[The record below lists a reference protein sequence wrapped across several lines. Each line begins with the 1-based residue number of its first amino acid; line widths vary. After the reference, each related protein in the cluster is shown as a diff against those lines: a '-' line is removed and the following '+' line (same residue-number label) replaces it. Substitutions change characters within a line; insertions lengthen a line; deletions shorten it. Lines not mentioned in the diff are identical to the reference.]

1 MPPENVIDEMAVRFT
16 ADTSQMAQDIERG
29 MNEAKV
35 AVEAEAAEIE
45 QAIEYAFAFIPEGMS
60 VMIRDAM
67 DLMNNLGYDLAQ
79 TAKMIANTYD
89 MTADEVMSAV
99 TNTLDM
105 MNQAIEV
112 VKDGYAAMGEEIPFP
127 KLKQLQNQM
136 QRILD
141 LGLEMGVPMRQ
152 IWEEMNKAAEA
163 ALPPLKMTKE
173 QLDLIARGLNKADIA
188 FEAMGQKI
196 PFPELKKLENQ
207 LIRIMNLGLE
217 MNRTLPEIWEEME
230 RAIDKVIPKME
241 EMTGVQER
249 GVPEVNKGLQQQSGF
264 LSGILGKL
272 GGIAAGYLTFRTAA
286 KFIQES
292 VQAAKEAVD
301 QTVQLT
307 MAVREHQRAVGEQAP
322 TVREAI
328 RQAERLS
335 DTYSIQRG
343 AARQLVTESMQMTRN
358 LKLTADQLE
367 SMQESAVI
375 LGKTMGIDVTRSMQ
389 ILTDFM
395 TTGHTAALEQLGFTL
410 DETSLRVEAI
420 QRGYIDYGEALD
432 DNTMRLVA
440 LALVEERAN
449 DSKQDLIDA
458 DAALTGQ
465 LEAQNIELDKQ
476 KEILGKFIL
485 PLWQQI
491 QVIGGKGLTAL
502 TQLLTI
508 LTIKLFEFF
517 VGVISFIQSFADMI
531 QTFQD
536 IGFEG
541 VMERGGFA
549 AVREESFAARQ
560 EENQAALQESFRGFL
575 EAGSE
580 LGDETAE
587 NLDKAGRAY
596 EEFADKVDTAAD
608 EYAMSMKKFQ
618 AAYDKDFASAQRR
631 LDDEL
636 ARIDQQFKDRREK
649 MGLDLSHSL
658 EDINRQARQ
667 RRENA
672 TRDHY
677 NTTEKEFADHQLRMR
692 RLEEDY
698 IFDLQDAVRERD
710 ARAVLDLRRRYNMD
724 KKRAEEDFKIRDK
737 RRKQD
742 LSLELAEIEAQR
754 ILKRNQRIE
763 TFNEEIVQLAEQE
776 ELRNQQARDAF
787 DRRIEDLNDKYGDM
801 LRQEGAFLA
810 ESLGLNAEHANELFK
825 LLESMYGDSGFV
837 VAFIEG
843 INQYL
848 AGQNLVLPGV
858 SMGSTGYESGLANP
872 QGLSQAEMRGRSAGV
887 SRQRGGTL
895 FATSPTMLTVGET
908 PERVDITRM
917 SASTGGQRD
926 GARGG
931 DPIQINL
938 SVDADEG
945 LKVEVADF
953 TMSEIADVFV
963 TIDKKA
969 TGQVRRN

>member
-1 MPPENVIDEMAVRFT
+1 MPENVIDEMAVRFT

-29 MNEAKV
+29 MNEAAI
-35 AVEAEAAEIE
+35 AVEAGAAEIE
-45 QAIEYAFAFIPEGMS
+45 QSIEYAFAFIPDGMS
-60 VMIRDAM
+60 VMIKDAM
-67 DLMNNLGYDLAQ
+67 DLMDTMGFDLAQ
-79 TAKMIANTYD
+79 TANFIANTYD
-89 MTADEVMSAV
+89 VTEQEIMSAV
-99 TNTLDM
+99 TNTMSM
-105 MNQAIEV
+105 MEQAIDVTKE
-112 VKDGYAAMGEEIPFP
+112 GYRAMGEEIPFP
-127 KLKQLQNQM
+127 KLKKLENQM

-152 IWEEMNKAAEA
+152 VGEEMWRAAEA
-163 ALPPLKMTKE
+163 AIPPLKMTEE
-173 QLDLIARGLNKADIA
+173 QLNAVAQAINLAHIS

-196 PFPELKKLENQ
+196 PFPELKKLETQ
-207 LIRIMNLGLE
+207 LLKIMMLGIE
-217 MNRTLPEIWEEME
+217 MKQPMGEIWKEMA
-230 RAIDKVIPKME
+230 RAIEKVVPKME
-241 EMTGVQER
+241 EMT
-249 GVPEVNKGLQQQSGF
+249 KGPGAKGIPQVTQGLGKQSGM
-264 LSGILGKL
+264 LTGILGKL
-272 GGIAAGYLTFRTAA
+272 SGIAAGYLTFRTAA
-286 KFIQES
+286 KFITES
-292 VQAAKEAVD
+292 VQAAEKATNE
-301 QTVQLT
+301 TIQLT
-307 MAVREHQRAVGEQAP
+307 LAVREHQRAVGEQAP
-322 TVREAI
+322 TVAEAVA
-328 RQAERLS
+328 QAERLS
-335 DTYSIQRG
+335 DTYGIQRS

-358 LKLTADQLE
+358 LKLTADQLD

-375 LGKTMGIDVTRSMQ
+375 LGKTMAIDVTRSMQ

-420 QRGYIDYGEALD
+420 QRGYIEYGEELD
-432 DNTMRLVA
+432 ENTMRLVA
-440 LALVEERAN
+440 LALVEERAAE
-449 DSKQDLIDA
+449 SKQDLLDA
-458 DAALTGQ
+458 DASLTGQ
-465 LEAQNIELDKQ
+465 LEKQNIELDKQ

-485 PLWQQI
+485 PVWQQI
-491 QVIGGKGLTAL
+491 QIIGGKGLTAL
-502 TQLLTI
+502 TQLLTV

-517 VGVISFIQSFADMI
+517 IGVISFIQSFADMI

-549 AVREESFAARQ
+549 AVREEAFTARQ
-560 EENQAALQESFRGFL
+560 AENQAALQDSMRGFL
-575 EAGSE
+575 EAGTD
-580 LGDETAE
+580 LGDESAE

-596 EEFADKVDTAAD
+596 EEFADTVDAAAD

-618 AAYDKDFASAQRR
+618 AAYDKDFAAAQRR
-631 LDDEL
+631 LDDDL

-649 MGLDLSHSL
+649 MGLDLAHSL

-667 RRENA
+667 RREST

-677 NTTEKEFADHQLRMR
+677 NTQEKELADHQLRMR
-692 RLEEDY
+692 RLEEDF

-737 RRKQD
+737 RRKED
-742 LSLELAEIEAQR
+742 LSLELAEIEHQR
-754 ILKRNQRIE
+754 LLKRNQRIE
-763 TFNEEIVQLAEQE
+763 AFNEEIVQLAEQE
-776 ELRNQQARDAF
+776 ELKIQQARDAF

-801 LRQEGAFLA
+801 LKQEGAFLA
-810 ESLGLNAEHANELFK
+810 ESLGLNAEHAEELYK

-848 AGQNLVLPGV
+848 ASQNLVLPGV
-858 SMGSTGYESGLANP
+858 SGATSFLSGVANP
-872 QGLSQAEMRGRSAGV
+872 EGLSQDEMRGRSAGV

-895 FATSPTMLTVGET
+895 FATSPMMLQVGET

-917 SASTGGQRD
+917 SASTGAQRD
-926 GARGG
+926 GGRGG

-945 LKVEVADF
+945 LKIEVADF